1 MVSMKTT
8 LDIPDPV
15 FRRAKATAAERGQAL
30 REFVT
35 EALQDKL
42 ASRQAAVDL
51 APWMKGFGQLR
62 ALHRETAK
70 IQRAIDQEFDVVEP
84 EDRR

>member
-1 MVSMKTT
+1 M
-8 LDIPDPV
+8 
-15 FRRAKATAAERGQAL
+15 
-30 REFVT
+30 T

-42 ASRQAAVDL
+42 ASWQAAVDL